1 MRASLQKTCGSTRY
15 QITMTLRTR
24 ISLALTLWV
33 VAEAVALAL
42 IVQVIGVGGA
52 ILLGIA
58 TSLLGGSL
66 LKKAGRS
73 ALSGL
78 RQTAGPGGIGIFRG
92 NVALDSTLGVLGA
105 LFLLLP
111 GFLSDAVGL
120 VLSTPVFRA
129 QLGRWIHGGGF
140 RAASGQP
147 RAQHG
152 PATIDLDPD
161 DWRPAE
167 DPVRRPLPKI

>member
-1 MRASLQKTCGSTRY
+1 
-15 QITMTLRTR
+15 MTLRTR
-24 ISLALTLWV
+24 ISLALTLWF

-42 IVQVIGVGGA
+42 VVQAIGVGGA

-78 RQTAGPGGIGIFRG
+78 RQTAGPGGTGIFRG
-92 NVALDSTLGVLGA
+92 NVALDGTLGVIGA
-105 LFLLLP
+105 LCLLLP
-111 GFLSDAVGL
+111 GFLTDAVGL
-120 VLSTPVFRA
+120 VLATPGLRA
-129 QLGRWIHGGGF
+129 PIARWIQGGGF
-140 RAASGQP
+140 RAVRGRP

-152 PATIDLDPD
+152 PGTIDLDPD
-161 DWRPAE
+161 DWRPVDDKA
-167 DPVRRPLPKI
+167 RRPLPKI